1 MHASKKKPVGKLIAY
16 GIGSCAI
23 YTAVYLFSDLMMG
36 TFAKG
41 GVYTVLPIATVFLFS
56 WIHGTF
62 AGTLWE
68 VLGID
73 AVKKAPAQT
82 TAQAP
87 VRKDTRPRA
96 TVTA

>member
-1 MHASKKKPVGKLIAY
+1 MHASKKKPVAKLMAY

-23 YTAVYLFSDLMMG
+23 YTAVYLFQDIIMAS
-36 TFAKG
+36 FAKG

-82 TAQAP
+82 AAQAP
-87 VRKDTRPRA
+87 VRKDSRSRA
-96 TVTA
+96 TVSA

>member
-1 MHASKKKPVGKLIAY
+1 MHASKKKPVAKLMAY
-16 GIGSCAI
+16 GVGSCAI
-23 YTAVYLFSDLMMG
+23 YTAVYLFQDIIMAN
-36 TFAKG
+36 FAKG

-82 TAQAP
+82 AAQAP
-87 VRKDTRPRA
+87 VRKDSRPRA
-96 TVTA
+96 TVSA